1 MIDALYLQMK
11 DFASHTWAAECTST
25 RQSGY
30 FMPEKKLFLRLVF
43 ISWMMMM
50 RLLLPTVFYCSN
62 FTLRYRWFLKVYTL
76 LLCRQEL
83 LAASRFLSCSRTEV
97 FSPRFW
103 FFCVPMGSY
112 RFLWVPMGSYRFL

>member
-11 DFASHTWAAECTST
+11 DFASHTWAAKCTST

-50 RLLLPTVFYCSN
+50 RLLLILPTVFLLLQFYPHMHDFLFSN
-62 FTLRYRWFLKVYTL
+62 FFLLYFI
-76 LLCRQEL
+76 RH
-83 LAASRFLSCSRTEV
+83 SS
-97 FSPRFW
+97 
-103 FFCVPMGSY
+103 
-112 RFLWVPMGSYRFL
+112 

>member
-50 RLLLPTVFYCSN
+50 RLLLLILPTVFLLLQFSPHMHVFLFSN
-62 FTLRYRWFLKVYTL
+62 FF
-76 LLCRQEL
+76 
-83 LAASRFLSCSRTEV
+83 FFV
-97 FSPRFW
+97 FH
-103 FFCVPMGSY
+103 
-112 RFLWVPMGSYRFL
+112 

>member
-50 RLLLPTVFYCSN
+50 RLLLLLILPTVFLLLQFSPHMHVFLFSN
-62 FTLRYRWFLKVYTL
+62 FSL
-76 LLCRQEL
+76 LYFIRHY
-83 LAASRFLSCSRTEV
+83 S
-97 FSPRFW
+97 
-103 FFCVPMGSY
+103 
-112 RFLWVPMGSYRFL
+112 